1 MKSALVAAAVLLG
14 SSQAAVHKMKLKKIS
29 LEEQLASVPIEAQVQ
44 NIGQKYMGGARSE
57 IRDHL
62 DAVFNTNVEANGG
75 HPVPVSNF
83 LNAQYFSEITIGSPP
98 QTFKCGSIACYLHNK
113 YDSGESSTY
122 KANGTEFEIHYGS
135 GSLSGFVSQDTM
147 TIGDLK
153 IKNQDF
159 AEATKEPGLAFAF
172 GRFDGILGLG
182 YDTISVNRMPVFA
195 FYLANEE
202 GESEAI
208 FGGIDK
214 SHIDGDITY
223 IPLRRKAYWEVD
235 LDSIAYGD
243 EVAELEDTGV
253 ILDTGTSLNILP
265 SSLAE
270 LLNKEMGA
278 KRGYN
283 GQYTIDCSRKS
294 ELPDITFELAGYK
307 FPLSADDYILELQ
320 GSCIST
326 FQGMDFPAPTGP
338 WPFLEMLSSA
348 DTTPSMTSATTASVS
363 LPVRAEPIESRSIAK
378 LSERRPDLFTHNAA
392 MAQPGVAEVNG
403 PTTHDSV
410 KVEHQPSPAI
420 QSLEAQQH
428 AQQHAQQPAD
438 MSIAVASKRKRDDE
452 TDAGQTAQGER
463 PTSNGTPAING
474 SSAPALKHTKAE
486 IETFLK
492 LLQSLYTT
500 CPLGGRRSTC
510 KARKVRR
517 CDKPPPETIAERV
530 TQGVY
535 ANIQELAND
544 LTAITRSRLTSS
556 LPLEQ
561 TQAVF
566 TLHNQCRKYCK
577 LEIAYPHAKP
587 ITSPT
592 PTKQNL
598 LAVTVPGR
606 NEEPIT
612 LFASPLTT
620 KDVLDRTET
629 LAHKLPSGIKST
641 VMISGGDGVEK
652 KLPVKVPKTLGE
664 TLPAPKNRLPLM
676 PTAAKQAQAKPNAK
690 ENVLGFQQPK
700 PHNPWTKWS
709 NAYPNQTID
718 KAIEAKPVEIE
729 IDPALIETVITELGD
744 DAKMTVF
751 EPPPATVK
759 TAADQD
765 VDDLLEEVHDLILT
779 LSSFQHI
786 RNITKS
792 VTSTNRLAVGET
804 DMLTNSQLPSPS
816 EDELATYETLKTL
829 LQSIIRSL
837 PPYAVAKLQGDQL
850 NDLLVSTRVPIELEE
865 YNGIMAEDEAAAQ
878 ERLRL
883 EVQHKMQQ
891 QQQQQQKMQ
900 QAANTNA
907 ASRASAHR
915 AHNAT
920 PYNANQYHPGNP
932 AQYTPHP
939 QARTPVPQT
948 HYYRSVSS
956 QPVPS
961 PQAQPPRPIPPQQS
975 PSQHHI
981 QPQRAISQQYRANG
995 YTAPF
1000 APQLA
1005 KTQTPYGHQG
1015 MQHHTPNQRPQPSLH
1030 PMLPHPSIEAQ
1041 VRRMPTHTSRF
1052 SLLSKCSQHTRNSR
1066 YPEFRFSMPPTPTA
1080 ASRNAQRHRT
1090 CPNSPKAMHQ
1100 TPGAAAALWHPV
1112 QHQMQNVHRS
1122 PMPRAASVSGTP
1134 HMPSGVSTAPGL
1146 TGYHTVMTDSQQQRM
1161 LEQARAA
1168 ARDGNSGYNSPVS
1181 GLAGIG
1187 LGAPVQHRIM
1197 NGGSQGG
1204 SPIVQH
1210 QIPAKVSPV
1219 PVPIIPSVPRASP
1232 VHLGQPD
1239 QRQGLTPQPAP
1250 QMMPRPDGPVPMS
1263 Q

>member
-1 MKSALVAAAVLLG
+1 
-14 SSQAAVHKMKLKKIS
+14 
-29 LEEQLASVPIEAQVQ
+29 
-44 NIGQKYMGGARSE
+44 
-57 IRDHL
+57 
-62 DAVFNTNVEANGG
+62 
-75 HPVPVSNF
+75 
-83 LNAQYFSEITIGSPP
+83 
-98 QTFKCGSIACYLHNK
+98 
-113 YDSGESSTY
+113 
-122 KANGTEFEIHYGS
+122 
-135 GSLSGFVSQDTM
+135 
-147 TIGDLK
+147 
-153 IKNQDF
+153 
-159 AEATKEPGLAFAF
+159 
-172 GRFDGILGLG
+172 
-182 YDTISVNRMPVFA
+182 
-195 FYLANEE
+195 
-202 GESEAI
+202 
-208 FGGIDK
+208 
-214 SHIDGDITY
+214 
-223 IPLRRKAYWEVD
+223 
-235 LDSIAYGD
+235 
-243 EVAELEDTGV
+243 
-253 ILDTGTSLNILP
+253 
-265 SSLAE
+265 
-270 LLNKEMGA
+270 
-278 KRGYN
+278 
-283 GQYTIDCSRKS
+283 
-294 ELPDITFELAGYK
+294 
-307 FPLSADDYILELQ
+307 
-320 GSCIST
+320 
-326 FQGMDFPAPTGP
+326 
-338 WPFLEMLSSA
+338 
-348 DTTPSMTSATTASVS
+348 
-363 LPVRAEPIESRSIAK
+363 
-378 LSERRPDLFTHNAA
+378 

-709 NAYPNQTID
+709 NAYPNQVLSVGHYLDYTKATVESPIKTKQRERAQSLAGHKPSSTELEMSEMESLFRTAFQVSPRPAMTRVPLFHQLSPVVSGGSKRDRWRARLDGRGETID

-1041 VRRMPTHTSRF
+1041 VRRP
-1052 SLLSKCSQHTRNSR
+1052 
-1066 YPEFRFSMPPTPTA
+1066 A
-1080 ASRNAQRHRT
+1080 
-1090 CPNSPKAMHQ
+1090 
-1100 TPGAAAALWHPV
+1100 GAAAALWHPV

-1187 LGAPVQHRIM
+1187 LGVGQTMNRSPAPVPARPNMPGVLQQVPPCSI
-1197 NGGSQGG
+1197 GS
-1204 SPIVQH
+1204 
-1210 QIPAKVSPV
+1210 
-1219 PVPIIPSVPRASP
+1219 
-1232 VHLGQPD
+1232 
-1239 QRQGLTPQPAP
+1239 
-1250 QMMPRPDGPVPMS
+1250 
-1263 Q
+1263 